1 MTVTDFNTKFESLEN
16 LLFGFA
22 MKLTKNRDRSKDL
35 MQETVMRAFKNKDR
49 FREGTNFKAWITTI
63 MRNSFINNYRKQRT
77 RNRVEQPVEDILH
90 IADKAVVNEKA
101 SSSIMMIELETIL
114 ANLSDTYRIPFSM
127 FYEGYA
133 YLEIAEKMGLP
144 IGTVKSRIF
153 FARKQLKGAVT
164 AKYGENVLEAV
175 A

>member
-1 MTVTDFNTKFESLEN
+1 MTVNEFNNNFENLED

-22 MKLTKNRDRSKDL
+22 MKLTKNRDRARDL
-35 MQETVMRAFKNKDR
+35 MQETLMRAFKNKER
-49 FREGTNFKAWITTI
+49 FRKGTNFKAWVTTI

-77 RNRVEQPVEDILH
+77 RNRIEQPVEDMLH
-90 IADKAVVNEKA
+90 IADRAITNEKA
-101 SSSIMMIELETIL
+101 SSSMMMKELNVIL
-114 ANLSDTYRIPFSM
+114 NQLSDTYRVPFIM

-133 YLEIAEKMGLP
+133 YLEIAEEMNLP

-153 FARKQLKGAVT
+153 FARKQLKNAIT
-164 AKYGENVLEAV
+164 QKYGKNILAEV